1 MSVTVSLVDKKSPAK
16 HAGIRPGDV
25 LLSINGNTIEDV
37 LDYRFYMIEKKL
49 TVEINRS
56 GKILKKKIKKKDEYE
71 ELGLEFET
79 YLMDKQ
85 HSCRNKCIFCFID
98 QLPNVPSPQPLF

>member
-49 TVEINRS
+49 TVEIN
-56 GKILKKKIKKKDEYE
+56 
-71 ELGLEFET
+71 
-79 YLMDKQ
+79 
-85 HSCRNKCIFCFID
+85 HS
-98 QLPNVPSPQPLF
+98 